1 MGYKEKQITVYHN
14 VSGQVVE
21 ATGLKG
27 ELGTYVS
34 MVYGR
39 CYDTASIYYIDHMEL
54 YVKVRLNTRP
64 SYQRQHKFG
73 RGPVVH
79 KTRVLRGSHS
89 PQWREDFMVGV
100 AMASHMMSHD

>member
-1 MGYKEKQITVYHN
+1 MLHVAIQ
-14 VSGQVVE
+14 
-21 ATGLKG
+21 
-27 ELGTYVS
+27 
-34 MVYGR
+34 
-39 CYDTASIYYIDHMEL
+39 YYYMLLCADHMEL

-89 PQWREDFMVGV
+89 PQWREDFMVS
-100 AMASHMMSHD
+100 ASLDPLIQDSE